1 MQISLFALLP
11 FLCFCAF
18 IHVHRKRGVSATITL
33 HNYNRIGIRKKQD
46 IHPAIR
52 ILLNTPELES
62 GGENAG
68 PTLYI
73 IIKERGRLFP
83 NEIRDGDVREK
94 MDVEEFRSRGKEMV
108 DYICDYLENIG
119 SKRVTPNVEPGYLRE
134 LLPKEAPQE
143 PEEWDEIMKDVDSK
157 IMPGVTHWQH
167 PRFHAYFPSGNS
179 FPSILGDMLSDAIG
193 CIGFSWVSYR
203 DHKLV
208 LDEKLARA
216 GKFAELRNDTHARVP
231 IRM

>member
-1 MQISLFALLP
+1 MLR
-11 FLCFCAF
+11 
-18 IHVHRKRGVSATITL
+18 VDDDDV
-33 HNYNRIGIRKKQD
+33 
-46 IHPAIR
+46 
-52 ILLNTPELES
+52 
-62 GGENAG
+62 
-68 PTLYI
+68 
-73 IIKERGRLFP
+73 
-83 NEIRDGDVREK
+83 VREK

-134 LLPKEAPQE
+134 LLPKEAPEE

-193 CIGFSWVSYR
+193 CIGFSWVSGVFVYHR
-203 DHKLV
+203 QTI
-208 LDEKLARA
+208 
-216 GKFAELRNDTHARVP
+216 N
-231 IRM
+231 